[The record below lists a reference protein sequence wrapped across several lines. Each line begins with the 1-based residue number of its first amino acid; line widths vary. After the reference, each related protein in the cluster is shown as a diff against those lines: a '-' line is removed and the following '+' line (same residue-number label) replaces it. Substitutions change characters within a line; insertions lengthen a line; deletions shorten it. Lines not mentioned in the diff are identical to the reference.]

1 MERRKGGDVYESKRD
16 DDHSSRER
24 VLIYILVKAEHLVS
38 GFMTTQR
45 DRQPRQLLT
54 CLKCGDPGALALAG
68 APRASPAVFHML
80 GNHGAE
86 LGRLVILGRSDDLA
100 GLAHFWRAVGNGRAD
115 VRPPGICEKT

>member
-1 MERRKGGDVYESKRD
+1 MERRKGGNVYESKRD
-16 DDHSSRER
+16 DDHSSRAR

-45 DRQPRQLLT
+45 DRLT

-100 GLAHFWRAVGNGRAD
+100 GLSLGGLWVGNGRAD
-115 VRPPGICEKT
+115 VRPSGICEKT

>member
-1 MERRKGGDVYESKRD
+1 
-16 DDHSSRER
+16 
-24 VLIYILVKAEHLVS
+24 LIYILVKAEHLVS

-80 GNHGAE
+80 GNNGAE
-86 LGRLVILGRSDDLA
+86 LVILGRSDDLA
-100 GLAHFWRAVGNGRAD
+100 GLAHFWRAVGNGPAD
-115 VRPPGICEKT
+115 VRPTGICEKK